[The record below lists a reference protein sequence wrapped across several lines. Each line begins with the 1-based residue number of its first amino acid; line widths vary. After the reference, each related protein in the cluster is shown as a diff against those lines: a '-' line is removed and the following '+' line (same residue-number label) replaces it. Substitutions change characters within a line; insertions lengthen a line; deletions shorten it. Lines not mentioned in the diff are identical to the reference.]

1 MEFNGEYTIPTDR
14 LSVWRALHD
23 PDVLKP
29 CLDGCESLE
38 WTTDTE
44 MAARFKTTIGPVSAR
59 FTGTLALSEV
69 DPPESYLLTAQGQG
83 GAAGFFKGSARV
95 TLSETGPKLTLL
107 RYQSDATV
115 GGKLASVGSRLLRG
129 AVEKTADDFFRKLSE
144 RIGEGGAA
152 AIPAPPMHR
161 PDAPTPITGRAI
173 LIALGVALG
182 VTAILAAVM
191 ALPG

>member
-1 MEFNGEYTIPTDR
+1 MDFNGEYTIPTDR

-83 GAAGFFKGSARV
+83 GAAGAAIDGDSFV
-95 TLSETGPKLTLL
+95 TLSGTG
-107 RYQSDATV
+107 
-115 GGKLASVGSRLLRG
+115 SVLG
-129 AVEKTADDFFRKLSE
+129 AQ
-144 RIGEGGAA
+144 IN
-152 AIPAPPMHR
+152 
-161 PDAPTPITGRAI
+161 
-173 LIALGVALG
+173 
-182 VTAILAAVM
+182 
-191 ALPG
+191 